1 MIRKVIITQ
10 DGVYFKKVRY
20 EDVKL
25 SEVFITREIVLK
37 WISKTKNN
45 IVKVCAEGETVE
57 LTPDEY
63 LQCCFINNE
72 AEQIDL
78 INYTLKRLK
87 YANKN

>member
-57 LTPDEY
+57 LTPMNIY
-63 LQCCFINNE
+63 NVVSSI
-72 AEQIDL
+72 
-78 INYTLKRLK
+78 TKP
-87 YANKN
+87 NK

>member
-1 MIRKVIITQ
+1 MIRKVIITI
-10 DGVYFKKVRY
+10 DGVCFKKVRY

-25 SEVFITREIVLK
+25 STAFITREIVLK
-37 WISKTKNN
+37 WIAKTKNN
-45 IVKVCAEGETVE
+45 VILCSEGETVE

-78 INYTLKRLK
+78 INYTLKRMQYDPK
-87 YANKN
+87 R

>member
-25 SEVFITREIVLK
+25 SVVDISRQIVLD
-37 WISKTKNN
+37 WIELTKNN
-45 IVKVCAEGETVE
+45 VILCPEGETVE